1 MRVNTESVKIRE
13 AQPEEAAKLT
23 EIAHDAKRF
32 WGYPESWIKHWQ
44 AELTI
49 SPELIAGTDVFVA
62 ERDEQ
67 LLGFYA
73 LSPAGD
79 QLELEHL
86 WVRPEHVGT
95 GVGKEL
101 FVHAMQRAAQQ
112 NFKQVNITADPNAA
126 GFYQKM
132 GAINSGEVVS
142 EVEGQP
148 RVLPRLKIDPK
159 ST

>member
-1 MRVNTESVKIRE
+1 MIRE

-23 EIAHDAKRF
+23 QIAHDAKRF
-32 WGYPESWIKHWQ
+32 WGYPESWIQYWQ
-44 AELTI
+44 ADLTI
-49 SPELIAGTDVFVA
+49 SAELITKTDVYVA

-73 LSPAGD
+73 LSPVAD

-86 WVRPEHVGT
+86 WVRPQHIGT

-112 NFKQVNITADPNAA
+112 RFSHVEITADPNAA
-126 GFYQKM
+126 GFYEKM
-132 GAINSGEVVS
+132 GAIKAGEVIS
-142 EVEGQP
+142 EVEGQT
-148 RVLPRLKIDPK
+148 RILPRLKIDPK
-159 ST
+159 KTS